1 MHCYANCYVLSCRY
15 NVRLFSSHCMCR
27 AKTVANI
34 FILTCYIMQYA
45 FCMQRR
51 AIMYCGKS
59 AVVTSVCRGHVSNSQ
74 TIKKDQSLTCNG
86 LVFLGQK

>member
-1 MHCYANCYVLSCRY
+1 
-15 NVRLFSSHCMCR
+15 
-27 AKTVANI
+27 
-34 FILTCYIMQYA
+34 MQYA

-86 LVFLGQK
+86 LVFLGQKWRSGHSVKNVVTSEQKMYEP